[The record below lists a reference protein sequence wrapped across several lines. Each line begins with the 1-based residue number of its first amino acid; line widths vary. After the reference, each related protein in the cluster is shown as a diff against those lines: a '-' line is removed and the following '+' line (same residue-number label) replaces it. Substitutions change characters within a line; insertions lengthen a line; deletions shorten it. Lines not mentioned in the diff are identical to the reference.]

1 MMTEEENQLLCKV
14 EGNAPM
20 GQLMRR
26 HWQAVCL
33 SEEVSEIDGAPVRA
47 RVLGEDLVVFKD
59 SHGQV
64 GVMGEFCPHRGVSL
78 VYGRN
83 EHGGLRCLYHGWKM
97 NVS

>member
-33 SEEVSEIDGAPVRA
+33 SEEVSESM
-47 RVLGEDLVVFKD
+47 VLRFGR
-59 SHGQV
+59 
-64 GVMGEFCPHRGVSL
+64 EF
-78 VYGRN
+78 
-83 EHGGLRCLYHGWKM
+83 
-97 NVS
+97 